1 MHAETKIKTT
11 LKVALLSYGVL
22 REIRTPDRRLR
33 RALLYPAELAGH
45 NQDTF

>member
-1 MHAETKIKTT
+1 MLYSKKNLNKRLI
-11 LKVALLSYGVL
+11 LINGVL